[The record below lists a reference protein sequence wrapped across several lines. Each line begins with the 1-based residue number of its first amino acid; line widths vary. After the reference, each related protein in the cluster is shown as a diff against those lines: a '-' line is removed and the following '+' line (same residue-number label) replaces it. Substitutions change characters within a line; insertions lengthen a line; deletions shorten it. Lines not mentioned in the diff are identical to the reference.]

1 MEQKIVRLGVV
12 GLIRGKQAVT
22 DVIGDRNVVIR
33 AIADKN
39 SDVLKKCKEDFASMG
54 VEDLH
59 AYTDIAALLADEEV
73 DAVFIATD
81 KPYHTRHAIMALA
94 AGKHVLSEIPTIGSL
109 AEARE
114 LRAAVAAHPELK
126 YMTAENCIFWPF
138 VEKWREMIR
147 EGRLGEIVYAEGE
160 YLHAGIPP
168 TALDPAEAG
177 HWRTR
182 LAAIEYLTHSLGPIL
197 YMLDDRCV
205 SVTCMEPKEN
215 KYRPWRENKELGVA
229 LFRTEK
235 GVLIRILIC
244 FGACTGMAHNF
255 TLFGTRGTLRTDATA
270 PLAEAHTF
278 ATFADTPT
286 SLSAPIEIPVGL
298 WYEGAHGAHGG
309 CDRKMMREFLRCVA
323 EDLPSPLDVDF
334 GIRISLPGVIA
345 HASAAGESACLP
357 IPDEKT
363 L

>member
-12 GLIRGKQAVT
+12 GLIRGKQAVM

-39 SDVLKKCKEDFASMG
+39 PEILEKCKEDFASMG

-59 AYTDIAALLADEEV
+59 VYADIAELLADDTV

-81 KPYHTRHAIMALA
+81 KPYHTRHAIMALE
-94 AGKHVLSEIPTIGSL
+94 AGKHVLSEIPAVGSL
-109 AEARE
+109 EEARA
-114 LRAAVAAHPELK
+114 LRAAVAAHPHLK
-126 YMTAENCIFWPF
+126 YMVAENCIYWPF
-138 VEKWREMIR
+138 VSAWRDMIR
-147 EGRLGEIVYAEGE
+147 EGRLGDVVYAEGE

-168 TALDPAEAG
+168 TTPDEDPD
-177 HWRTR
+177 HWRVH
-182 LAAIEYLTHSLGPIL
+182 LAAIEYLTHSLGPLL

-205 SVTCMEPKEN
+205 SVTCMEPEEN
-215 KYRPWRENKELGVA
+215 KYRPWRKNKEMGVA
-229 LFRTEK
+229 IFRTEK

-244 FGACTGMAHNF
+244 FGAYTGLAHNF
-255 TLFGTRGTLRTDATA
+255 TVLGTRGTLRTDTTA

-278 ATFADTPT
+278 ATFADTPS

-323 EDLPSPLDVDF
+323 EDLPSPLDVDM

-345 HASAAGESACLP
+345 HASARAGSACLP

>member
-1 MEQKIVRLGVV
+1 MEKKIVRLGVV
-12 GLIRGKQAVT
+12 GLIRGKVAVT

-39 SDVLKKCKEDFASMG
+39 PDVLEKCKEDFTSMG

-59 AYTDIAALLADEEV
+59 VYTDIADLLADDTV

-81 KPYHTRHAIMALA
+81 KPYHTRHAIMALE
-94 AGKHVLSEIPTIGSL
+94 AGKHVLSEIPAVGSL
-109 AEARE
+109 EEARA
-114 LRAAVAAHPELK
+114 LRAAVAAHPHLK
-126 YMTAENCIFWPF
+126 YMVAENCIYWPF
-138 VEKWREMIR
+138 VTAWRDMIR
-147 EGRLGEIVYAEGE
+147 EGRVGEVVYAEGE
-160 YLHAGIPP
+160 YLHASIPP
-168 TALDPAEAG
+168 EKPAHEAE

-182 LAAIEYLTHSLGPIL
+182 LFAIEYLTHSLGPLL

-215 KYRPWRENKELGVA
+215 KYRPWRGGKEIGVA

-244 FGACTGMAHNF
+244 FGACTGLAHNF
-255 TLFGTRGTLRTDATA
+255 TVLGTRGTLRTDTTA

-278 ATFADTPT
+278 ATFADTPS
-286 SLSAPIEIPVGL
+286 SLTKPVEIPVGM
-298 WYEGAHGAHGG
+298 WYEGVHGGHGG
-309 CDRKMMREFLRCVA
+309 CDRKMMREFLRCVS
-323 EDLPSPLDVDF
+323 EDLPSPLDVDM

-345 HASAAGESACLP
+345 HASAEAGSACLP

>member
-12 GLIRGKQAVT
+12 GLIRGKVVVT

-39 SDVLKKCKEDFASMG
+39 PEVLEKCKEDFASMG

-59 AYTDIAALLADEEV
+59 VYADIAELLADDTV

-81 KPYHTRHAIMALA
+81 KPYHTRHAIMALE
-94 AGKHVLSEIPTIGSL
+94 AGKHVLSEIPAVGSL
-109 AEARE
+109 EEARA
-114 LRAAVAAHPELK
+114 LRAAVAAHPHLK
-126 YMTAENCIFWPF
+126 YMVAENCIYWPF
-138 VEKWREMIR
+138 VSAWRDMIR
-147 EGRLGEIVYAEGE
+147 EGRVGEVVYAEGE

-168 TALDPAEAG
+168 TAPDPKQAG

-182 LAAIEYLTHSLGPIL
+182 LFAIEYLTHSLGPLL

-205 SVTCMEPKEN
+205 SVTCMEPEEN
-215 KYRPWRENKELGVA
+215 KHRPWREGKELGVA

-235 GVLIRILIC
+235 GGLIRILIC

-345 HASAAGESACLP
+345 HASAEAGSACLP